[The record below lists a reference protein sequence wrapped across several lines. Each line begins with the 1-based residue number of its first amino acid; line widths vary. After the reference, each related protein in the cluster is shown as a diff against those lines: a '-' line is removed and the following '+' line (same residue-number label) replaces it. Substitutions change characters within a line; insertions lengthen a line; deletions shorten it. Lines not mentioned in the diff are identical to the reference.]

1 MNKISDDISKDL
13 KDQPKFSSDIGEVDQ
28 DHHTFD
34 IGEQSNLKKIQ
45 HFLHG
50 NPTIVPVIILILS
63 VIGFGFLA
71 GGKFFSAFNLSLI
84 VQQVTIVGIL
94 AAAQTLIILTA
105 GIDLSVAAMM
115 VLASVFMGKLS
126 VEMGMPTLPAIA
138 VGMVAGVV
146 TGAFNGLLVTRLR
159 LPPFIVTLGTWN
171 IFFALVIFSTGS
183 QSIRSSDIEIY
194 KFSLEKRKYLWL
206 QKFVYRVVEQKSVPS
221 IVS

>member
-1 MNKISDDISKDL
+1 MNKISEDISKDL
-13 KDQPKFSSDIGEVDQ
+13 KDQPKFSSDIGSKDQ
-28 DHHTFD
+28 DHHSFEL
-34 IGEQSNLKKIQ
+34 GEQTTLKKIQ

-63 VIGFGFLA
+63 VIGFGFIA

-126 VEMGMPTLPAIA
+126 VEMGIPTLPAIM
-138 VGMVAGVV
+138 VGMIRGVAR
-146 TGAFNGLLVTRLR
+146 GAFNG
-159 LPPFIVTLGTWN
+159 
-171 IFFALVIFSTGS
+171 
-183 QSIRSSDIEIY
+183 
-194 KFSLEKRKYLWL
+194 
-206 QKFVYRVVEQKSVPS
+206 
-221 IVS
+221 

>member
-13 KDQPKFSSDIGEVDQ
+13 KNQPKFSSDLGEKDQ

-34 IGEQSNLKKIQ
+34 VGEQSSLKKIQ

-63 VIGFGFLA
+63 VIGFGFIA

-126 VEMGMPTLPAIA
+126 VEMGL
-138 VGMVAGVV
+138 
-146 TGAFNGLLVTRLR
+146 
-159 LPPFIVTLGTWN
+159 
-171 IFFALVIFSTGS
+171 
-183 QSIRSSDIEIY
+183 
-194 KFSLEKRKYLWL
+194 SL
-206 QKFVYRVVEQKSVPS
+206 
-221 IVS
+221 IHI

>member
-13 KDQPKFSSDIGEVDQ
+13 KDQPKFTSDIGVKEQ
-28 DHHTFD
+28 DHHSFEL
-34 IGEQSNLKKIQ
+34 GEQTPLKKLQ

-63 VIGFGFLA
+63 VIGFGFIA

-126 VEMGMPTLPAIA
+126 VEMGVPTLPAIA
-138 VGMVAGVV
+138 VGIVSGIA

-171 IFFALVIFSTGS
+171 IFFALVICLLYT
-183 QSIRSSDIEIY
+183 SDAADE
-194 KFSLEKRKYLWL
+194 
-206 QKFVYRVVEQKSVPS
+206 
-221 IVS
+221 